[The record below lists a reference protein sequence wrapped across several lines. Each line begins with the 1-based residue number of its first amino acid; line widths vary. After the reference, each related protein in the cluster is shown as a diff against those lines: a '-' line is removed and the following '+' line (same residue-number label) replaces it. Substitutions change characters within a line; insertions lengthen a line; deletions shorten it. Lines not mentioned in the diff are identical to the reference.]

1 MRAQGELR
9 LEINRIKSSKTY
21 QFKQEVGRASDSGM
35 DLLTSLA
42 RDLQHKINA
51 NKRRL
56 ADMIERFHQF
66 SRKVMDNRA
75 NVL

>member
-1 MRAQGELR
+1 
-9 LEINRIKSSKTY
+9 
-21 QFKQEVGRASDSGM
+21 M